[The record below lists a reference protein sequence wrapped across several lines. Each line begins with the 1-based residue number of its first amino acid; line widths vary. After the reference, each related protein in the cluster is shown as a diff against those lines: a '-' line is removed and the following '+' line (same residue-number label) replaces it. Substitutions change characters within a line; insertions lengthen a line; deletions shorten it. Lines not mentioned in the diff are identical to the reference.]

1 MRQGR
6 YGGIDMGSDKLYL
19 GSMIG
24 LIFDSVHYWTA
35 ALQISTTIVH
45 IVSIEHFRYFLWN
58 STPIRLLKWHPLSI
72 EKLQY
77 WFDWIKLCMHYL
89 LVNYSTV
96 YKYSFSIFL
105 YLVCN
110 RTFYC
115 GINSHHSE
123 WAVIMFT
130 NLRHWSALQ
139 CKGKYEQVKRQQT
152 GRSVGGDFKLYGVVC
167 SGFLKAFSKS
177 LRRCLLLH

>member
-1 MRQGR
+1 MYYLWFDICITGR
-6 YGGIDMGSDKLYL
+6 S
-19 GSMIG
+19 
-24 LIFDSVHYWTA
+24 A
-35 ALQISTTIVH
+35 ALQISTKIVR

-58 STPIRLLKWHPLSI
+58 STPIRLLKWHLLSI

-77 WFDWIKLCMHYL
+77 WFDWIKLFIHYL
-89 LVNYSTV
+89 HVNYSTV

-110 RTFYC
+110 RKFYC

-123 WAVIMFT
+123 WVVIMFT

-167 SGFLKAFSKS
+167 SGFLSI
-177 LRRCLLLH
+177 